1 MWLTDWLIMS
11 HLCTKQHTYRHR
23 QIDKKTRYSSY
34 TKKRDALYNIYI
46 YIY

>member
-23 QIDKKTRYSSY
+23 QIDKTEYSSY
-34 TKKRDALYNIYI
+34 TKNKQTTEA
-46 YIY
+46 